1 MCMRSWS
8 SNIYL
13 MPDDM
18 IKMFLSLREVNERM
32 ISGGFWR
39 PWVPRATRTFG
50 NSTSSTQ
57 RFVHHFVP
65 PLIIHSWDWS
75 GSGGGAWPSMSIVG
89 TLGRLNIWTSAWI
102 HHDTSTRRERYRLV
116 LLYQRKAS
124 NFIWVCKLHA
134 GFFYYVT
141 FQKVGFL
148 VVEICV
154 KPFD

>member
-1 MCMRSWS
+1 
-8 SNIYL
+8 

-18 IKMFLSLREVNERM
+18 RKMFLSLREVNERM

-39 PWVPRATRTFG
+39 PWVPWATRTFG

-102 HHDTSTRRERYRLV
+102 HHDTSTRRERCRLV
-116 LLYQRKAS
+116 LLYQHKAS

-141 FQKVGFL
+141 FQKVDFL